1 MKFVDQKGVG
11 TRQDE
16 GDVSGSIKNGK
27 VRVQVTFWRKE
38 SY

>member
-1 MKFVDQKGVG
+1 VKLVDQKGVG

-16 GDVSGSIKNGK
+16 GDVSDSIKKGK
-27 VRVQVTFWRKE
+27 VRAQVTFLRKE

>member
-1 MKFVDQKGVG
+1 MKLVDRKGVG

-16 GDVSGSIKNGK
+16 GDVSGSIRKGK
-27 VRVQVTFWRKE
+27 VRVQVTFLREK